1 MTPRE
6 VQSLLFN
13 LKWAVEDAGYSQ
25 LAGGIE
31 DVEMLFMYGITVEQ
45 TREYADLLLP
55 PGKKGRVRL
64 VLSRP
69 YEARVY
75 AFLVGL
81 LRSWPVL

>member
-13 LKWAVEDAGYSQ
+13 LKWAVGDAGYSLQ
-25 LAGGIE
+25 AGVIE
-31 DVEMLFMYGITVEQ
+31 DAEMLFLHGITVEQ
-45 TREYADLLLP
+45 TRTYADILLP

>member
-1 MTPRE
+1 MKNEAKFAARR
-6 VQSLLFN
+6 
-13 LKWAVEDAGYSQ
+13 A
-25 LAGGIE
+25 
-31 DVEMLFMYGITVEQ
+31 
-45 TREYADLLLP
+45 LLLP
-55 PGKKGRVRL
+55 PGKRGRIRL